1 MVLEKFCACSGLKVN
16 LEKSVI
22 FTSACVTDAKMS
34 KIAGITNMRFTYNL
48 GKYLG
53 FRLYQGHITRQDVVD
68 GVDRVESKMAPWKGR
83 LLVKPVRLVLATAV
97 INFIPSY
104 GMQIQWYPQ
113 SICDFLEKTAYI
125 FV

>member
-1 MVLEKFCACSGLKVN
+1 LCFACSGLKIN
-16 LEKSVI
+16 PEKSI
-22 FTSACVTDAKMS
+22 TFTSACVIDGKMS

-68 GVDRVESKMAPWKGR
+68 VVDRVESKMASWKGR
-83 LLVKPVRLVLATAV
+83 LLVKSGRLVLATVV

-104 GMQIQWYPQ
+104 GMQIQWYLQ
-113 SICDFLEKTAYI
+113 SICDFLEKVAYI